1 MRKSAYTVKISQDRS
16 RENMRTAQQRAP
28 PKKAEGEVNNMTKS
42 QNEAA
47 ERLRRLVNENYE
59 PGSMAVDLRYRKKEQ
74 PTGEEVNS
82 IVKFNRFLILNRV
95 KTESATVQKQ
105 LKIAAVLTLVSTAAI
120 LAAILAAVCY
130 LK

>member
-1 MRKSAYTVKISQDRS
+1 
-16 RENMRTAQQRAP
+16 MRTAQQRAP

-74 PTGEEVNS
+74 PTGEEV
-82 IVKFNRFLILNRV
+82 KFNRFLILNRV

-105 LKIAAVLTLVSTAAI
+105 LKITAVLTLVSTAAI

>member
-74 PTGEEVNS
+74 PTGEEV
-82 IVKFNRFLILNRV
+82 KFNRFLILNRV

-105 LKIAAVLTLVSTAAI
+105 LKITAVLTLVSTAAI

>member
-1 MRKSAYTVKISQDRS
+1 
-16 RENMRTAQQRAP
+16 MRTAQQRAP
-28 PKKAEGEVNNMTKS
+28 PKKVEGEVNNMTKS

-105 LKIAAVLTLVSTAAI
+105 LKITAVLTLVSTAAI